1 MNEQEKLQQVR
12 DEFLSRGVSIAEWS
26 RQRGYSC
33 ALVYQVLRGDKKCLR
48 GQSHRIALAL
58 GLKPGIPG
66 GVEGM
71 PF

>member
-1 MNEQEKLQQVR
+1 VSEQEQLQKVR
-12 DEFLSRGVSIAEWS
+12 DEFLSRGVSIAEWA
-26 RQRGYSC
+26 RQRGYSR
-33 ALVYQVLRGDKKCLR
+33 ALVYQVLRGNKKCLR

-66 GVEGM
+66 GIESM

>member
-1 MNEQEKLQQVR
+1 MKEQEKLQQVR

-33 ALVYQVLRGDKKCLR
+33 ALVYQVLRGGKRCLR

-58 GLKPGIPG
+58 GLKPGVPG
-66 GVEGM
+66 GVEEM